1 MTYKT
6 DQEIFWNSKEWGEQY
21 IKRNGYKKIKNNI
34 SFFSNII
41 SKTSKIKSL
50 IEFGSNIGLN
60 LIALKNI
67 LPDVEFSAIDI
78 NKDACQELEKL
89 SFIKTIY
96 NKSILDFEIKTQ
108 MDLVLIKGVLI
119 HINPE
124 YLNIVYKKLYEASS
138 RYILIAEYYNPDP
151 VEVIYRG
158 EIGKL
163 FKRDFAGEMMD
174 KFDDLGLVDYG
185 FQYHRDNNFPM
196 DDINCFLLEK
206 HNEAI

>member
-1 MTYKT
+1 MNYKT
-6 DQEIFWNSKEWGEQY
+6 EQEIFWASKEWGKNY
-21 IKRNGYKKIKNNI
+21 IKRNSYKKIKNNI
-34 SFFSNII
+34 NFFSNII

-67 LPDVEFSAIDI
+67 LPNAEFSAIDI
-78 NKDACQELEKL
+78 NRDTCQELEKL
-89 SFIKTIY
+89 GFIKTIY

-124 YLNIVYKKLYEASS
+124 HLSIVYKKLYEASS
-138 RYILIAEYYNPDP
+138 KYILIAEYYNPDP
-151 VEVIYRG
+151 VEVNYRG

-174 KFDDLGLVDYG
+174 KFDDLELVDYG
-185 FQYHRDNNFPM
+185 FQYHRDNNFPLS
-196 DDINCFLLEK
+196 DVTWFLLRK
-206 HNEAI
+206 I

>member
-6 DQEIFWNSKEWGEQY
+6 EQEIFWSSKDWGENY
-21 IKRNGYKKIKNNI
+21 IKRNGYKKVKSNI
-34 SFFSNII
+34 NFFSNII

-67 LPDVEFSAIDI
+67 LSNVEFSAIEI

-89 SFIKTIY
+89 GFIKNIY
-96 NKSILDFEIKTQ
+96 NESILDFETKTQ
-108 MDLVLIKGVLI
+108 VDLVLIKGVLI

-124 YLNIVYKKLYEASS
+124 YLNIVYQKLYEASLK
-138 RYILIAEYYNPDP
+138 YILIAEYYNPDP

-174 KFDDLGLVDYG
+174 KFDDLELVDYG
-185 FQYHRDNNFPM
+185 FQYHRDISFPM
-196 DDINCFLLEK
+196 DDINWFLLK
-206 HNEAI
+206 KS

>member
-1 MTYKT
+1 MNYKT
-6 DQEIFWNSKEWGEQY
+6 EQEIFWASKEWGKNY
-21 IKRNGYKKIKNNI
+21 IKRNSYKKIKNNI
-34 SFFSNII
+34 NFFSNII

-67 LPDVEFSAIDI
+67 LPNAEFSAIDI
-78 NKDACQELEKL
+78 NRDACQELEKL
-89 SFIKTIY
+89 GFIKTIY

-124 YLNIVYKKLYEASS
+124 HLSIVYKKLYEASS
-138 RYILIAEYYNPDP
+138 KYILIAEYYNPDP
-151 VEVIYRG
+151 VEVNYRG

-174 KFDDLGLVDYG
+174 KFDDLELVDYG
-185 FQYHRDNNFPM
+185 FQYHRDNNFPLS
-196 DDINCFLLEK
+196 DVTWFLLRK
-206 HNEAI
+206 I